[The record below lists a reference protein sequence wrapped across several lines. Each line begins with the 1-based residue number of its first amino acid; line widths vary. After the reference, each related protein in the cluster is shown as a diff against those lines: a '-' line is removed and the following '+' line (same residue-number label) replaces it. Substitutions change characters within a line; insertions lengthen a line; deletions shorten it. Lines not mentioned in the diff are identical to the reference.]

1 MGEEINR
8 ILSWSIAM
16 IMLIGIAYIFKG
28 IGKIKQTEDS
38 NDNNNQI
45 KKSQY
50 KYYAKSYVMTSRENE
65 CFKTLNEIFSS
76 KWFVVPQ
83 VHLSALLDY
92 RVKGQNWNAAFR
104 HINGK
109 SVDFVLIGKESYKV
123 ICVIELDDSTH
134 SKPNRIERD
143 VEIER
148 MFKEARIPLARI
160 SKFESMTKSEI
171 AKVVTYAI
179 SGNFTE
185 S

>member
-8 ILSWSIAM
+8 ILSWSISM
-16 IMLIGIAYIFKG
+16 IILIGMVYIFKG
-28 IGKIKQTEDS
+28 IGKIKQAEDS
-38 NDNNNQI
+38 NENNSQI

-65 CFKTLNEIFSS
+65 CFKILNEIFSS

-134 SKPNRIERD
+134 SRPHRIERD
-143 VEIER
+143 AEIER
-148 MFKEARIPLARI
+148 IFKEARIPLARI
-160 SKFESMTKSEI
+160 SKFESMTKPEI
-171 AKVVTYAI
+171 AKIVTDAI
-179 SGNFTE
+179 NENSIR

>member
-1 MGEEINR
+1 
-8 ILSWSIAM
+8 M
-16 IMLIGIAYIFKG
+16 IILIGMVYIFKG
-28 IGKIKQTEDS
+28 IGKIKQAEDS
-38 NDNNNQI
+38 NENNSQI

-65 CFKTLNEIFSS
+65 CFKILNEIFSS

-123 ICVIELDDSTH
+123 ICAIELDDSTH
-134 SKPNRIERD
+134 NKPERKERD

-148 MFKEARIPLARI
+148 IFNQARIPLARI
-160 SKFESMTKSEI
+160 SKFESMTKPEL
-171 AKVVTYAI
+171 AKVITDVI
-179 SGNFTE
+179 NIK
-185 S
+185 

>member
-8 ILSWSIAM
+8 ILSWSISM
-16 IMLIGIAYIFKG
+16 IILIGMVYIFKG
-28 IGKIKQTEDS
+28 IGKIKQAEDS
-38 NDNNNQI
+38 NENNSQI

-65 CFKTLNEIFSS
+65 CFKILNEIFSS

-123 ICVIELDDSTH
+123 ICAIELDDSTH
-134 SKPNRIERD
+134 NKPERKERD

-148 MFKEARIPLARI
+148 IFNQARIPLARI
-160 SKFESMTKSEI
+160 SKFESMTKPDL
-171 AKVVTYAI
+171 AKVITDVI
-179 SGNFTE
+179 NIK
-185 S
+185 

>member
-50 KYYAKSYVMTSRENE
+50 RYYAKSYVMTSREND
-65 CFKTLNEIFSS
+65 CFKILNEIFSS

-123 ICVIELDDSTH
+123 VCAIELDDSTH
-134 SKPNRIERD
+134 SKPDRKERD
-143 VEIER
+143 IEIER
-148 MFKEARIPLARI
+148 MFKGARIPLARI

-171 AKVVTYAI
+171 AKVVTDAI

>member
-1 MGEEINR
+1 
-8 ILSWSIAM
+8 M

-171 AKVVTYAI
+171 AKVVTDAI

>member
-1 MGEEINR
+1 MGEGINY
-8 ILSWSIAM
+8 IVSWSIAI
-16 IMLIGIAYIFKG
+16 IMFIGIAYIFKG

-38 NDNNNQI
+38 NENNSQI

-65 CFKTLNEIFSS
+65 CFKILNEIFSS

-123 ICVIELDDSTH
+123 ICAIELDDSTH
-134 SKPNRIERD
+134 NKPERKERD

-148 MFKEARIPLARI
+148 IFNQARIPLARI
-160 SKFESMTKSEI
+160 SKFESMTKPEL
-171 AKVVTYAI
+171 AKVITDVI
-179 SGNFTE
+179 NIK
-185 S
+185 

>member
-1 MGEEINR
+1 
-8 ILSWSIAM
+8 M

-148 MFKEARIPLARI
+148 MFKEAGIPLARI
-160 SKFESMTKSEI
+160 SKFESMTKPEI
-171 AKVVTYAI
+171 AKVVTDAI
-179 SGNFTE
+179 NGN
-185 S
+185 SIRS

>member
-1 MGEEINR
+1 
-8 ILSWSIAM
+8 M
-16 IMLIGIAYIFKG
+16 IILIGMVYIFKG
-28 IGKIKQTEDS
+28 IGKIKQAEDS
-38 NDNNNQI
+38 NENNSQI

-50 KYYAKSYVMTSRENE
+50 RYYAKSYIMTSRENE
-65 CFKTLNEIFSS
+65 CFKILNEIFSS

-123 ICVIELDDSTH
+123 ICAIELDDSTH
-134 SKPNRIERD
+134 SKPDRMERD

-148 MFKEARIPLARI
+148 MFKEAKIPLARI
-160 SKFESMTKSEI
+160 SKFESMTKPEI
-171 AKVVTYAI
+171 AKVVTDAI
-179 SGNFTE
+179 NGN
-185 S
+185 SIRS

>member
-1 MGEEINR
+1 MGEGVNH
-8 ILSWSIAM
+8 ILSWSIVI

-28 IGKIKQTEDS
+28 IGKIKLVSDS
-38 NDNNNQI
+38 DENNDQI
-45 KKSQY
+45 KKAQY
-50 KYYAKSYVMTSRENE
+50 RYYAKPYVMTSRENE
-65 CFKTLNEIFSS
+65 CFKILNEIFSS

-92 RVKGQNWNAAFR
+92 KVKGQNWNAAFR

-134 SKPNRIERD
+134 SKPDRIERD
-143 VEIER
+143 AEIER

-160 SKFESMTKSEI
+160 GRFESMTKSEI
-171 AKVVTYAI
+171 AKIITDAI
-179 SGNFTE
+179 NANSVQN
-185 S
+185 

>member
-1 MGEEINR
+1 MGEGINY
-8 ILSWSIAM
+8 IVSWSIV
-16 IMLIGIAYIFKG
+16 IVVFIGIAYIFKG
-28 IGKIKQTEDS
+28 IGKIKQAEDS
-38 NDNNNQI
+38 NENNSQI

-65 CFKTLNEIFSS
+65 CFKILNEIFSS

-123 ICVIELDDSTH
+123 ICAIELDDSTH
-134 SKPNRIERD
+134 SRSDRIERD

-160 SKFESMTKSEI
+160 SKFESMTKPEI
-171 AKVVTYAI
+171 AKVVTDAI
-179 SGNFTE
+179 NGN
-185 S
+185 SIRS

>member
-8 ILSWSIAM
+8 ILSWSISM
-16 IMLIGIAYIFKG
+16 IILIGMVYIFKG
-28 IGKIKQTEDS
+28 IGKIKQAEDS
-38 NDNNNQI
+38 DENKDQI
-45 KKSQY
+45 KKAQY
-50 KYYAKSYVMTSRENE
+50 RYYAKPYVMTSRENE
-65 CFKTLNEIFSS
+65 CFKILNEIFSS

-123 ICVIELDDSTH
+123 ICAIELDDSTH
-134 SKPNRIERD
+134 IKPDRIERD

-160 SKFESMTKSEI
+160 SKFESMTKPEI
-171 AKVVTYAI
+171 AKVVTDAI
-179 SGNFTE
+179 SG
-185 S
+185 SSI

>member
-1 MGEEINR
+1 MGEENNR

-50 KYYAKSYVMTSRENE
+50 KYYAKPYVMTSRENE
-65 CFKTLNEIFSS
+65 CFKILNEIFSS

-83 VHLSALLDY
+83 VHLSSLLDY
-92 RVKGQNWNAAFR
+92 KVKGQNWNAAFR

-123 ICVIELDDSTH
+123 VCAIELDDSTH
-134 SKPNRIERD
+134 SKPDRIERD

-160 SKFESMTKSEI
+160 GRFESMTKPEI
-171 AKVVTYAI
+171 AKVIADAI
-179 SGNFTE
+179 NGN
-185 S
+185 SIRS

>member
-8 ILSWSIAM
+8 ILSWSISM
-16 IMLIGIAYIFKG
+16 IILIGMVYIFKG
-28 IGKIKQTEDS
+28 IGKIKQAEDS
-38 NDNNNQI
+38 NENNSQI

-50 KYYAKSYVMTSRENE
+50 RYYAKSYIMTSRENE
-65 CFKTLNEIFSS
+65 CFKILNEIFSS

-104 HINGK
+104 NINGK

-123 ICVIELDDSTH
+123 ICAIELDDSTH
-134 SKPNRIERD
+134 SKPDRMERD

-160 SKFESMTKSEI
+160 SKFESMTKPEI
-171 AKVVTYAI
+171 AKVVTDAI
-179 SGNFTE
+179 NGKFVQG
-185 S
+185 

>member
-8 ILSWSIAM
+8 ILSWSISM
-16 IMLIGIAYIFKG
+16 IILIGMVYIFKG
-28 IGKIKQTEDS
+28 IGKIKQAEDS
-38 NDNNNQI
+38 NENNSQI

-65 CFKTLNEIFSS
+65 CFKILNEIFSS

-123 ICVIELDDSTH
+123 ICAIELDDSTH
-134 SKPNRIERD
+134 NKPERKERD

-148 MFKEARIPLARI
+148 IFNQARIPLARI
-160 SKFESMTKSEI
+160 SKFESMTKPEL
-171 AKVVTYAI
+171 AKVITDVI
-179 SGNFTE
+179 NIK
-185 S
+185 

>member
-8 ILSWSIAM
+8 ILSWSISM
-16 IMLIGIAYIFKG
+16 IILIGMVYIFKG
-28 IGKIKQTEDS
+28 IGKIKQAEDS
-38 NDNNNQI
+38 NENNSQI

-50 KYYAKSYVMTSRENE
+50 RYYAKSYIMTSRENE
-65 CFKTLNEIFSS
+65 CFKILNEIFSS

-123 ICVIELDDSTH
+123 ICAIELDDSTH
-134 SKPNRIERD
+134 SNSDRMERD
-143 VEIER
+143 AEIER
-148 MFKEARIPLARI
+148 MFKDTIIPLARI
-160 SKFESMTKSEI
+160 NKFESMTKPGI
-171 AKVVTYAI
+171 AKIITDAI
-179 SGNFTE
+179 NGN
-185 S
+185 SIRS

>member
-1 MGEEINR
+1 MGEGVNH
-8 ILSWSIAM
+8 ILSWSIVI

-28 IGKIKQTEDS
+28 IGKIKLVSDS
-38 NDNNNQI
+38 DENNDQI
-45 KKSQY
+45 KKAQY
-50 KYYAKSYVMTSRENE
+50 RYYAKPYVMTSRENE
-65 CFKTLNEIFSS
+65 CFKILNEIFSS

-134 SKPNRIERD
+134 SKPDRIERD

-160 SKFESMTKSEI
+160 GRFESMTKSEI
-171 AKVVTYAI
+171 AKVITDAI
-179 SGNFTE
+179 NGN
-185 S
+185 SIRS

>member
-1 MGEEINR
+1 MGEGINH
-8 ILSWSIAM
+8 IVSWSIAIVM
-16 IMLIGIAYIFKG
+16 FIGIAYIFKG
-28 IGKIKQTEDS
+28 IGKIKQVEDS
-38 NDNNNQI
+38 NENNSQI

-65 CFKTLNEIFSS
+65 CFKILNEIFSS

-134 SKPNRIERD
+134 SKPDRIERD
-143 VEIER
+143 AEIER

-160 SKFESMTKSEI
+160 SKFESMIKPEI
-171 AKVVTYAI
+171 AKVVTDAI
-179 SGNFTE
+179 NGKFVQG
-185 S
+185 

>member
-1 MGEEINR
+1 MGEGVNH
-8 ILSWSIAM
+8 ILSWSIVI

-28 IGKIKQTEDS
+28 IGKIKLVSDS
-38 NDNNNQI
+38 DENNDQI
-45 KKSQY
+45 KKAQY
-50 KYYAKSYVMTSRENE
+50 RYYAKPYVMTSRENE

-134 SKPNRIERD
+134 SKPDRIERD
-143 VEIER
+143 AEIER

-160 SKFESMTKSEI
+160 GGFESMTKSEI
-171 AKVVTYAI
+171 AKVITDAI
-179 SGNFTE
+179 NGN
-185 S
+185 SIRS

>member
-1 MGEEINR
+1 MGEGINHVV
-8 ILSWSIAM
+8 SWSIAIVM
-16 IMLIGIAYIFKG
+16 FIGIAYIFNG
-28 IGKIKQTEDS
+28 IGKIKQAEDS
-38 NDNNNQI
+38 NENNSQI

-65 CFKTLNEIFSS
+65 CFKILNEIFSS

-123 ICVIELDDSTH
+123 ICAIELDDSTH
-134 SKPNRIERD
+134 SKPDRIERD
-143 VEIER
+143 AEIER
-148 MFKEARIPLARI
+148 MFKGARIPLARI
-160 SKFESMTKSEI
+160 TRFESMAKPEI
-171 AKVVTYAI
+171 AKVITDAI
-179 SGNFTE
+179 NAKSVQ

>member
-1 MGEEINR
+1 MGEGVNH
-8 ILSWSIAM
+8 ILSWSIVI

-28 IGKIKQTEDS
+28 IGKIKLVSDS
-38 NDNNNQI
+38 DENNDQI
-45 KKSQY
+45 KKAQY
-50 KYYAKSYVMTSRENE
+50 RYYAKPYVMTSRENE
-65 CFKTLNEIFSS
+65 CFKILNEIFSS

-92 RVKGQNWNAAFR
+92 KVKGQNWNAAFR

-134 SKPNRIERD
+134 SKPDRIERD
-143 VEIER
+143 AEIER

-160 SKFESMTKSEI
+160 GRFESMTKSEI
-171 AKVVTYAI
+171 AKVITDAI
-179 SGNFTE
+179 NGN
-185 S
+185 SIRS